1 MKSENY
7 VLPVKQ
13 GNIYVFFTEVDSAK
27 WYLYVYLVQTEKKI
41 WKHLTQISGTKKK
54 KKKTEICMEGPW
66 KNQTKAKQSFIYMYI
81 YRERERTEK

>member
-27 WYLYVYLVQTEKKI
+27 WYLYVYLVQTEKKYENI
-41 WKHLTQISGTKKK
+41 
-54 KKKTEICMEGPW
+54 
-66 KNQTKAKQSFIYMYI
+66 
-81 YRERERTEK
+81 